1 MVLKEGVW
9 WVWGGEGRALGLDM
23 IPGFRSLCVVLH
35 PSACPRVSSQT
46 QPALLGYVCTTT
58 GPCASH
64 THTAVDEFW
73 SPHLVLTTL
82 LCPQILRDTF
92 TESCTRIS
100 QEERHKMKGFL
111 GMGPQ
116 SWGVGVG
123 PAPEAKCHGSK
134 DVMNL
139 PAHRRLGGGPGLP

>member
-1 MVLKEGVW
+1 MLS
-9 WVWGGEGRALGLDM
+9 
-23 IPGFRSLCVVLH
+23 PH
-35 PSACPRVSSQT
+35 PSACPRISSQT
-46 QPALLGYVCTTT
+46 QSALLGYVCTTT

-64 THTAVDEFW
+64 THTAVGEVWPPDR
-73 SPHLVLTTL
+73 VLTTL

-116 SWGVGVG
+116 SWGT
-123 PAPEAKCHGSK
+123 
-134 DVMNL
+134 
-139 PAHRRLGGGPGLP
+139 GGWPWPCL